1 MLDDDSFHSAAQDNV
16 SIEVDLNA
24 RHVKIGEQSWDFELD
39 DMELA
44 LVENDGMTAS
54 YKKYGREV
62 FEKLTMGDTSIS
74 VGDGMMAL
82 KDTTPET
89 VKELQW

>member
-1 MLDDDSFHSAAQDNV
+1 VLDDDSFHSAAQDNV

-24 RHVKIGEQSWDFELD
+24 RHVKIGEQSWDFKLD

-74 VGDGMMAL
+74 EGDGMMAL